1 MSQSLSKL
9 YIHLIFHIKNG
20 GCSICPENETELYS
34 YMGSLLKISK
44 SIPIVINGTEN
55 HVHILCIM
63 SKTTS
68 LANIAEDVKKNSSR
82 WIKSRGSLYCNFEWQ
97 RGYSGF
103 SVSQSKVEVVRRYI
117 LNQREHHKKF
127 SFEEEYVRFLKE
139 YNIDYDEKFLW
150 T

>member
-9 YIHLIFHIKNG
+9 YIHLIFHIKNSS
-20 GCSICPENETELYS
+20 CSICPENETELYS

-82 WIKSRGSLYCNFEWQ
+82 WIKSL
-97 RGYSGF
+97 
-103 SVSQSKVEVVRRYI
+103 
-117 LNQREHHKKF
+117 L
-127 SFEEEYVRFLKE
+127 
-139 YNIDYDEKFLW
+139 
-150 T
+150 